1 MRATVAA
8 SGALAAASLIAGFV
22 TGNQAVGVGLAAGFL
37 VGSLNGVFMLRLL
50 DNHTPFVMA
59 SVARL
64 ALVSAVAVLVAF
76 VLGAQAWAV
85 LLGVA
90 GAQVVMVAAAVRRG
104 LRA

>member
-8 SGALAAASLIAGFV
+8 SVALAAISLFAGLLTGNFGVGAGLGAGF
-22 TGNQAVGVGLAAGFL
+22 A

-50 DNHTPFVMA
+50 ENDAPFVMS

-64 ALVSAVAVLVAF
+64 AMVSAVAILLAF
-76 VLGAQAWAV
+76 VLGAAAWAV

-104 LRA
+104 LRS